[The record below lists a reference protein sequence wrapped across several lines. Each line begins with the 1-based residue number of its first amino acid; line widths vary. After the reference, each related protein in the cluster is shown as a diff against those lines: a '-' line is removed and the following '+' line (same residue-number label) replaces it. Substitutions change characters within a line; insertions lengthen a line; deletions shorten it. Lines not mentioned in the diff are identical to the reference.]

1 MGEKR
6 KVENQA
12 IGLMWAGT
20 SLDPT
25 GLSKR
30 AAQAATIAQ
39 QAKERR
45 ENESFANSPQFKQ
58 ANAQGDQLA
67 AQGAQLQAD
76 ARLQHLLQLGQQKGC
91 DKNGTGSTR

>member
-1 MGEKR
+1 
-6 KVENQA
+6 
-12 IGLMWAGT
+12 MWAGT

-25 GLSKR
+25 GISKR

-58 ANAQGDQLA
+58 ANVQGEQLA
-67 AQGAQLQAD
+67 ARGAQMQSD

-91 DKNGTGSTR
+91 DKRGTTGAR